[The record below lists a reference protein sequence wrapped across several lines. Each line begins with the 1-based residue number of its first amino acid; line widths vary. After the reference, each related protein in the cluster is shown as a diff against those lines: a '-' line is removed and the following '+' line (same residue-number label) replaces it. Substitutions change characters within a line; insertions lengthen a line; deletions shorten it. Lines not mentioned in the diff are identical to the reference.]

1 MLHKKGKAEL
11 AGYEPRYFQLR
22 RDRLR
27 TLEWYDADVSP
38 AELPPEPKGRICLK
52 SEGLKDV
59 RETAVEPAPKL
70 QRSEWG
76 MEIDYQEHGTE
87 LRTYMLCCADE
98 SSRTE
103 WLRHMRLVQ
112 EPEPEPEPE
121 PGAAADSELEV
132 GRGDR
137 YAKVGSGGRYAI
149 TQEQPF
155 WVDSGTVGVCET
167 PGCGTSFG
175 VLERK
180 HHCRAC
186 GHVFCAM
193 CSAETHMLFPRPPDA
208 AAAAAAAGKSPRRK
222 GKAKSEMQRVCLLCK
237 AALKSAESRND
248 HGV

>member
-1 MLHKKGKAEL
+1 MHKKGKAEL

-103 WLRHMRLVQ
+103 WLQHMHLVQ

-121 PGAAADSELEV
+121 PGTAADSELEV
-132 GRGDR
+132 GRGNR

-155 WVDSGTVGVCET
+155 LVDS
-167 PGCGTSFG
+167 
-175 VLERK
+175 
-180 HHCRAC
+180 
-186 GHVFCAM
+186 
-193 CSAETHMLFPRPPDA
+193 
-208 AAAAAAAGKSPRRK
+208 
-222 GKAKSEMQRVCLLCK
+222 
-237 AALKSAESRND
+237 
-248 HGV
+248 

>member
-1 MLHKKGKAEL
+1 MHKKGKAEL

-38 AELPPEPKGRICLK
+38 GELPPEPKGRICLK

-59 RETAVEPAPKL
+59 RETAVEPAAKL

-76 MEIDYQEHGTE
+76 IEIDYQEHGND

-103 WLRHMRLVQ
+103 WLQHMRLGQ
-112 EPEPEPEPE
+112 EPEPEPEP
-121 PGAAADSELEV
+121 GMAADSELEV
-132 GRGDR
+132 GRGNR

-155 WVDSGTVGVCET
+155 WVDSGSVGACET

-180 HHCRAC
+180 HHCRSC
-186 GHVFCAM
+186 GHVFCAP
-193 CSAETHMLFPRPPDA
+193 CSEATHMLFPRPPDA
-208 AAAAAAAGKSPRRK
+208 ATAAVAAGKSPGRK
-222 GKAKSEMQRVCLLCK
+222 GKGKSEMLRVCLLCK

>member
-1 MLHKKGKAEL
+1 MHKKGKAEL

-38 AELPPEPKGRICLK
+38 GELPPEPKGRICLK

-59 RETAVEPAPKL
+59 RETAVEPAAKL

-76 MEIDYQEHGTE
+76 IEIDYQEHGND

-103 WLRHMRLVQ
+103 WLQHMRLGQ
-112 EPEPEPEPE
+112 EPEPEPEP
-121 PGAAADSELEV
+121 GMAADSELEV
-132 GRGDR
+132 GRGNR

-155 WVDSGTVGVCET
+155 WVDSGSVGACET

-180 HHCRAC
+180 HHCRSC
-186 GHVFCAM
+186 GHVFCAP
-193 CSAETHMLFPRPPDA
+193 CSEATHMLFPRPPDA
-208 AAAAAAAGKSPRRK
+208 AAAAAAAGKSPGRK
-222 GKAKSEMQRVCLLCK
+222 GKGKSEMLRVCLLCK